1 MGRFMGRWNQFTI
14 VPTIPPTTPGRP
26 MPYSMT
32 AFARCDRNP
41 WGSLAWE
48 LRSVN
53 HRYLELALRLPGA
66 ARPGP
71 AVRDTLSKRLARGK
85 VDCNLRFQPRG
96 ATGGGLKVDERCS
109 AGCWRSGGGPRLA
122 AGAKRASVHGA
133 WVTCCAGRACSRPRN
148 PISGRWA
155 KRPSGSFTRR
165 SRNWWPRAGARRRL
179 CELLRQRLDAMAAVA
194 AQLRALLPELAE
206 TSARLHER
214 LEELRAQLDAA
225 RLEQELVMALQK
237 ADVGEARPAGGAHR
251 RGAPGA
257 RSGQAGRAR
266 LDFLMQELNREAN
279 TLGAKS
285 ADLRQTNASVDLKV
299 LIEQLREQ
307 YAEPGV
313 RFAAVRAPRP
323 GGCNPRDP
331 EEHAGTAPATD
342 APAHTTALRRV

>member
-32 AFARCDRNP
+32 AFARCDRETP

-53 HRYLELALRLPGA
+53 HRYLELALRLPEELRGLE
-66 ARPGP
+66 P

-85 VDCNLRFQPRG
+85 VDCNLRFQPRE
-96 ATGGGLKVDERCS
+96 ATGGELKVDEALLGRLL
-109 AGCWRSGGGPRLA
+109 ALGRRAEELA
-122 AGAKRASVHGA
+122 AGYHAGVGPWRVGDLLRWPGVLQAAEPDLGA
-133 WVTCCAGRACSRPRN
+133 LGEAALGLFHEAVEELVA
-148 PISGRWA
+148 
-155 KRPSGSFTRR
+155 TRR
-165 SRNWWPRAGARRRL
+165 REGERL

-206 TSARLHER
+206 SQRARLHER

-237 ADVGEARPAGGAHR
+237 ADVGEELDRLEVHIGEARRVLDQGG
-251 RGAPGA
+251 PV
-257 RSGQAGRAR
+257 GRR

-307 YAEPGV
+307 VQNLE
-313 RFAAVRAPRP
+313 
-323 GGCNPRDP
+323 
-331 EEHAGTAPATD
+331 
-342 APAHTTALRRV
+342 